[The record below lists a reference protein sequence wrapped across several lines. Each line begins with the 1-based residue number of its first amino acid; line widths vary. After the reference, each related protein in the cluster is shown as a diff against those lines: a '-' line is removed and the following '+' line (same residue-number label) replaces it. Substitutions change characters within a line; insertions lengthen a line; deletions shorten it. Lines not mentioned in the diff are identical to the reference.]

1 MSDIRD
7 LLTKLSLIEG
17 PVTPAALPKHGLN
30 QQQRSVNQMPA
41 LFKSKKISVLDNPDY
56 PEHPAKNHFVGGESK
71 DSYCDACDRPESE
84 CICNPKDCDMTRTQT
99 EDVIGTVRKG
109 LNDYLKNIED
119 RLNRDDRELVNKA
132 KQNIQQDPLE
142 KLLPVKTIRTPDGH
156 EIKIH
161 GNEDDGFRITV
172 NAKPLTSVFQD
183 LDEAQ
188 LACDIF
194 IIRRQNTQR
203 AQDQRPAPQ
212 VMVPD
217 YIEER

>member
-7 LLTKLSLIEG
+7 ILTKLSLLEG
-17 PVTPAALPKHGLN
+17 SVTPAALPRHGLN
-30 QQQRSVNQMPA
+30 QQQKSVQQMPA

-56 PEHPAKNHFVGGESK
+56 PQHPAKGHFVGGESK
-71 DSYCDACDRPESE
+71 DAHCDACDRLESE
-84 CICNPKDCDMTRTQT
+84 CVCDAKDCDLTRQD
-99 EDVIGTVRKG
+99 EDVISTVRRG
-109 LNDYLKNIED
+109 LNDYLKSIED
-119 RLNRDDRELVNKA
+119 RLGQRDQELINKA
-132 KQNIQQDPLE
+132 KQNIQKDPVE
-142 KLLPVKTIRTPDGH
+142 RLLPVKTIRTPDGH

-194 IIRRQNTQR
+194 VARRQNAQQAQR
-203 AQDQRPAPQ
+203 QQPAPD